1 MGWFPSVLI
10 LYVSGLHIFHQGSHL
25 FPSVSLIDRGY
36 DDIRRDI
43 GEGVERR
50 RGGGRDRDNRNE

>member
-25 FPSVSLIDRGY
+25 FPSLSLIDRAY

-43 GEGVERR
+43 EGVERR
-50 RGGGRDRDNRNE
+50 RG